1 MPTWGGILEELKK
14 LREKG
19 TPIPFDLIRR
29 KYLRRLN
36 RYTKRNVVIYMSQ
49 WSQPGANDPENI
61 SINEEDIQGLMEVV
75 HGLKGTKLDLI
86 IHSPGGSAEATE
98 AMVNYLRTKF
108 TDIRVI
114 IPQAAMSAATMLACC
129 ADEIVMGKHSS
140 LGPIDPQM
148 LVYTQF
154 GPKYVPAEAILDQFD
169 LAKKECK
176 DPENLGT
183 WMPILSQYGPAL
195 LIECRN
201 AQDLSISLVSEWLER
216 YMFKN
221 EANSKKNAEEIALY
235 LSAHREFKSHGR
247 HICREKA
254 RDSIGLKITNLED
267 DQVFQD
273 LVLSVFHA
281 TTHTFSGTPAVKI
294 IENHNGKAF
303 VKIERNIVFQVP
315 QPLKEQVDDGK
326 LSRMKKDIN

>member
-221 EANSKKNAEEIALY
+221 EANSKKTFMNRRL
-235 LSAHREFKSHGR
+235 
-247 HICREKA
+247 
-254 RDSIGLKITNLED
+254 
-267 DQVFQD
+267 
-273 LVLSVFHA
+273 
-281 TTHTFSGTPAVKI
+281 TT
-294 IENHNGKAF
+294 
-303 VKIERNIVFQVP
+303 
-315 QPLKEQVDDGK
+315 
-326 LSRMKKDIN
+326 